1 MSSGLLAGR
10 RVVVV
15 GGASGIG
22 LATVQAV
29 SAVGGAVAVLD
40 RDGDGASAAAAGA
53 RASGVPASAHA
64 VDITDED
71 QVAQAIDDAAAELGG
86 IDAMLHIAGVMAG
99 QGLDIREVSPQLW
112 AKVIA
117 VNLTGPFVVAKH
129 AARHMIP
136 AGDGVMVFVA
146 SRAGVVS
153 GSGSI
158 PYGASKGGLHG
169 LSLTLARQLRPY
181 GIRVNTLCP
190 GDIDTPLMRRSLDEA
205 LANGIDSGRLDDV
218 RAGLGRPEHVARLL
232 AMVASPAADG
242 LDGIVFSG

>member
-1 MSSGLLAGR
+1 MSSGLLTGR

-22 LATVQAV
+22 LATVRAV
-29 SAVGGAVAVLD
+29 SAAGAAVAVLD
-40 RDGDGASAAAAGA
+40 RDGHGASAAAQDARANGA
-53 RASGVPASAHA
+53 RASAHP

-71 QVAQAIDDAAAELGG
+71 QVAQAVDDAAAELGG
-86 IDAMLHIAGVMAG
+86 IDALLHVAGIMAG

-112 AKVIA
+112 TQVLA
-117 VNLTGPFVVAKH
+117 VNLTGPFLVAKH

-136 AGDGVMVFVA
+136 AAGGVMVFVA
-146 SRAGVVS
+146 SRAGVLS

-169 LSLTLARQLRPY
+169 LSLTLARQLRPH
-181 GIRVNTLCP
+181 GIRVHTLCP

-205 LANGIDSGRLDDV
+205 QANGVDRGRLDDL
-218 RAGLGRPEHVARLL
+218 RASLGQPEDVARVL
-232 AMVASPAADG
+232 AMVASPSADG
-242 LDGIVFSG
+242 LDGIVFTG